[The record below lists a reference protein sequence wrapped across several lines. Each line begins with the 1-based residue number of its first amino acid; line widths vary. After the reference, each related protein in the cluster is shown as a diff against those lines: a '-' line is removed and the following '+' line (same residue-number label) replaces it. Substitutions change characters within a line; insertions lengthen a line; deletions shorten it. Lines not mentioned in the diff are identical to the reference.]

1 MGYSF
6 LLAHSHS
13 RSYPTPNYLSLPYAQ
28 LMAINITHKYNHT
41 SRRPISGQQL
51 QLLFAAKQCIHMFD
65 TWLTLLHT
73 STRISFAS
81 LVYHP

>member
-1 MGYSF
+1 
-6 LLAHSHS
+6 
-13 RSYPTPNYLSLPYAQ
+13 
-28 LMAINITHKYNHT
+28 MAINITHKYNHT
-41 SRRPISGQQL
+41 SRRPITGQQL

-81 LVYHP
+81 RLSSILDTHRQ